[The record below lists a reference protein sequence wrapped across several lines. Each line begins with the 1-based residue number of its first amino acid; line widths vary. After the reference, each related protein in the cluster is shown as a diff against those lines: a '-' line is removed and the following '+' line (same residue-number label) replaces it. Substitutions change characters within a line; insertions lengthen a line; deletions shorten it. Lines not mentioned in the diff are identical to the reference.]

1 MRLPPA
7 PRNCGLP
14 RAGQRVVIQ
23 HVIKRRLRDRVTAQ
37 LRSQRGFPCTCVE
50 HPGRTSASFPENP
63 FSASFSSTFRD
74 VLRVVP
80 DTVNREYSGG
90 FANAHLA
97 LSGQLV
103 VDISGKRVDVRDI
116 LLVSFLPHLYI
127 HGRGRNVTLI
137 FREYH
142 KPEQAPPS
150 AGISR
155 SSRTPSQSKPAR
167 RPAPCGSPRCAQ
179 RIPHRR

>member
-1 MRLPPA
+1 M
-7 PRNCGLP
+7 
-14 RAGQRVVIQ
+14 
-23 HVIKRRLRDRVTAQ
+23 TAQ

-116 LLVSFLPHLYI
+116 LDVLLAVEYRLVEVRNTLALGNIEPTKPIIYCTFPEKKPH
-127 HGRGRNVTLI
+127 
-137 FREYH
+137 
-142 KPEQAPPS
+142 A
-150 AGISR
+150 
-155 SSRTPSQSKPAR
+155 SK
-167 RPAPCGSPRCAQ
+167 
-179 RIPHRR
+179 